1 MAFGPILFLVS
12 KRIRE
17 RRKQRGPG
25 GRAARLSL
33 CVSVLGVVLVLVYV
47 VSRVLTDRFGWS
59 QWLWWA
65 PAGWWVIGVWIGL
78 AVSGVLGVI
87 GWLRG
92 ARKTAGGDLFWVY
105 LLVCVGMVV
114 HLVVWVVRVPNSI
127 GGYGIHWTHTH
138 ERVRVMHW
146 NIAAGSFDEEQ
157 AMEWM
162 VSGNIDLMLL
172 ANTRFDGQRRALM
185 EGLKERLG
193 EGFAVR
199 GLSRALVASRYEI
212 LSTQVVYVSASGK
225 EGPSE
230 EAVRATG
237 DFGWVVM
244 LTLDGGEMY
253 GVFDVWLVDLPS
265 EPTVHRMESMSR
277 VVEAVRGRLGDE
289 VVDDAVGP
297 AMVIGDFNTVRGS
310 ASLGVFD
317 VFSDGGF
324 DDAFAA
330 RGSGA
335 GTWRPM
341 GLRGFKG
348 WIAER
353 SSWGIDLSL
362 VGNGWESHGY
372 QLVLPD
378 GADWGDGGVSH
389 VAQVVDIERVD

>member
-1 MAFGPILFLVS
+1 ML
-12 KRIRE
+12 
-17 RRKQRGPG
+17 G
-25 GRAARLSL
+25 GVSL
-33 CVSVLGVVLVLVYV
+33 CVWVLGLVLVLVYV

-65 PAGWWVIGVWIGL
+65 PAGWWVSGAWIALG
-78 AVSGVLGVI
+78 VSGVLGVM

-92 ARKTAGGDLFWVY
+92 ARKTVWGGGGGVVFWVY

-114 HLVVWVVRVPNSI
+114 HLAVWVVRVPNSI
-127 GGYGIHWTHTH
+127 GGYGIHWTDTH

-157 AMEWM
+157 VMEWM
-162 VSGNIDLMLL
+162 APGNIDLVLL

-212 LSTQVVYVSASGK
+212 LSAQVVYVSASGK

-265 EPTVHRMESMSR
+265 EPTVHRMESMAR
-277 VVEAVRGRLGDE
+277 VVETVRARLGEE
-289 VVDDAVGP
+289 VADDAVGP
-297 AMVIGDFNTVRGS
+297 ALVIGDFNTVRGS
-310 ASLGVFD
+310 ASLGAFD
-317 VFSDGGF
+317 VFSQDGF
-324 DDAFAA
+324 EDAFAA
-330 RGSGA
+330 RGAGR

-341 GLRGFKG
+341 GLGGLKG
-348 WIAER
+348 WAAGR
-353 SSWGIDLSL
+353 SSWGIDLAL
-362 VGNGWESHGY
+362 VGNGWRTHGY
-372 QLVLPD
+372 ELVLPD
-378 GADWGDGGVSH
+378 GAEWEQGGVSH
-389 VAQVVDIERVD
+389 LAQVVDIERAD